1 MEFYQKM
8 NKKNLFFLL
17 IYLSSLGVFSDVQNE
32 AKDKII
38 LIEEVDCKQEIILD
52 DDKTNLKNDKDF
64 SVKLLDKENIC
75 KQSSTN
81 QNSNNIPSSNIASAN
96 TAQAMMNGDD
106 NTNSSEGDD
115 DQSSA
120 NMPENDTTISG
131 SAILSSE
138 MKATDLPSKRC
149 IQKYNLNSEVQ
160 LALIDEINKSTNE
173 EDKNSLIQELSNR
186 SDLTIDELNEEC
198 FNN

>member
-1 MEFYQKM
+1 MVFYQKM
-8 NKKNLFFLL
+8 NKKNLIFLL
-17 IYLSSLGVFSDVQNE
+17 IYLSPLGVFSDVQNE
-32 AKDKII
+32 AKDNII

-173 EDKNSLIQELSNR
+173 EDKNSLKQELSNR